1 MSGVDFQTYI
11 RKNSDGT
18 ASFKYRVSKGE
29 GTVGMRI
36 FGMPDPDPAA
46 QGQQHDLDPQ
56 RLRSSR
62 FIHLSDTE
70 MRKSYSFSRLTP
82 DVLQGLPEGKWMQLA
97 PRTEDGFRY
106 LTLTGARGKTDA
118 TMDMPATPAPS
129 EPMPPKQV
137 PLPPDFAQ
145 KGFDSLNKAQAVEL
159 FRREAVKVEALHR
172 RVEALEAALRQSHAR
187 EEDLLGLLRRWRG
200 EAQNT

>member
-1 MSGVDFQTYI
+1 
-11 RKNSDGT
+11 
-18 ASFKYRVSKGE
+18 
-29 GTVGMRI
+29 MRI
-36 FGMPDPDPAA
+36 FGMPDPDPAL

-56 RLRSSR
+56 RVRSSR
-62 FIHLSDTE
+62 FIHLSETDD
-70 MRKSYSFSRLTP
+70 RKSYSFSRLTP
-82 DVLQGLPEGKWMQLA
+82 EAIQGLPEGKWMQMA
-97 PRTEDGFRY
+97 PRIEDGFRY
-106 LTLTGARGKTDA
+106 LTLTGERGKTDA
-118 TMDMPATPAPS
+118 TMDLPARPPQT

-172 RVEALEAALRQSHAR
+172 RVEALEAALQQSHVR

-200 EAQNT
+200 ESLK